1 VTRRAWVLTLAL
13 VLGCGASDPPY
24 VATPAP
30 GPPLVEGAKLAAVP
44 VKPQVCAPTA
54 STKLHTSPLAVVV
67 TPELAATRAT
77 LEAVVRAEAPDP
89 ANPWAIAHGLV
100 ALGPDFTLHNG
111 ADAIG
116 HVFAEYGELQAVDG
130 QTLVRFPRK
139 RGSIRIEPHTDLIL
153 KAVTESGAKPDRAVT
168 VQGKEHTL
176 ADLYCHSR
184 WRTWLDGSKSAF
196 GSFNDMPWSLQGL
209 AAWAPEDDAWT
220 AQGGHAMTLDGFTH
234 DMVVKLQAETQFMR
248 EAIATG
254 AKVEKRKQGIFGYTC
269 GGAHLL
275 QGVAYA
281 VGRGFGQPEDRAAI
295 QAELDVLYWRLK
307 LELGVVDHAMSQ
319 YPEHRL
325 ILLVQR
331 LKFLGH
337 FLESTHKAAA
347 MGLHKPDEAQQATL
361 QVALRELMGTVDI
374 LQGGG
379 AFKDLDRLRKANEQT
394 YLDIVGDSAHALHGI
409 DLATGEAGVL
419 L

>member
-1 VTRRAWVLTLAL
+1 
-13 VLGCGASDPPY
+13 
-24 VATPAP
+24 
-30 GPPLVEGAKLAAVP
+30 
-44 VKPQVCAPTA
+44 
-54 STKLHTSPLAVVV
+54 
-67 TPELAATRAT
+67 
-77 LEAVVRAEAPDP
+77 
-89 ANPWAIAHGLV
+89 
-100 ALGPDFTLHNG
+100 
-111 ADAIG
+111 
-116 HVFAEYGELQAVDG
+116 
-130 QTLVRFPRK
+130 
-139 RGSIRIEPHTDLIL
+139 
-153 KAVTESGAKPDRAVT
+153 
-168 VQGKEHTL
+168 
-176 ADLYCHSR
+176 
-184 WRTWLDGSKSAF
+184 
-196 GSFNDMPWSLQGL
+196 M
-209 AAWAPEDDAWT
+209 
-220 AQGGHAMTLDGFTH
+220 
-234 DMVVKLQAETQFMR
+234 
-248 EAIATG
+248 AIATG